1 MRASSKAINIE
12 RYEFHGFLSPS
23 FMIIMLILPDGSN
36 TVTPRSMFQRL
47 DCFKDDNGYDKNA
60 HGLTYSW
67 YSIKIQWLI

>member
-1 MRASSKAINIE
+1 MNFMNF
-12 RYEFHGFLSPS
+12 YHLFLV
-23 FMIIMLILPDGSN
+23 FLWLILTDAIV

>member
-1 MRASSKAINIE
+1 
-12 RYEFHGFLSPS
+12 
-23 FMIIMLILPDGSN
+23 MIIMLILPDGSN

-47 DCFKDDNGYDKNA
+47 DCFKDDNDYDKNA